1 MNANS
6 GSPSMASTVIK
17 IVFIILSL
25 YALYYL
31 YKYLFASSGLKGD
44 LVIGNIT
51 DANTGS
57 SGTGTTIKYNP
68 IDKTGDKFPVLLEG
82 GEYSVNM
89 WVYINDWSVRHGSN
103 KHILTLGGVTG
114 NDSQTNFAT
123 LLVYLGGNKNT
134 LSVRVD
140 TKDRSGSSTTT
151 PGNSANSLSGSLNAP
166 VSLTEAEI
174 TAKMTSTPS
183 SLDGADVCD
192 LDNIDL
198 QKWVLLSIVLN
209 NKTCD
214 VYMDGKLARSCVLP
228 SFFRVNKLNGGS
240 TARFCDYGGF
250 GGFISNV
257 SFYNYAL
264 NPEQVWRYYM
274 SGPIP
279 EYSLMDYL
287 KGLFTPNAI
296 SYDYPNHP
304 AQTSST

>member
-6 GSPSMASTVIK
+6 GSPSMAGTIIK

-44 LVIGNIT
+44 LVVGNIT
-51 DANTGS
+51 DANTG
-57 SGTGTTIKYNP
+57 GTGASGSPYKP
-68 IDKTGDKFPVLLEG
+68 ILVTGDKFPVLLEG

-114 NDSQTNFAT
+114 TADPSNFAT

-140 TKDRSGSSTTT
+140 TKDRSGNG
-151 PGNSANSLSGSLNAP
+151 GNGGNGDSANSLSGSINAP

-174 TAKMTSTPS
+174 TTKMTSTPS

-214 VYMDGKLARSCVLP
+214 VYMDGKLARSCILP
-228 SFFRVNKLNGGS
+228 SFFRVNKPIGS
-240 TARFCDYGGF
+240 NARFCDYGGF

-287 KGLFTPNAI
+287 KGLFTPDAI
-296 SYDYPNHP
+296 SYDYPKNP
-304 AQTSST
+304 AGTP

>member
-1 MNANS
+1 MNANNS
-6 GSPSMASTVIK
+6 GSTGMAGTIIK
-17 IVFIILSL
+17 IVFILLSL

-44 LVIGNIT
+44 LVVGKIT
-51 DANTGS
+51 DANTG
-57 SGTGTTIKYNP
+57 GTGAAGSPYKP
-68 IDKTGDKFPVLLEG
+68 ILVTGDKFPVLLEG

-114 NDSQTNFAT
+114 TADASNFAT

-140 TKDRSGSSTTT
+140 TKDRSGGNGGSSGT
-151 PGNSANSLSGSLNAP
+151 SANSLSGSLNTP

-174 TAKMTSTPS
+174 STKMTGTPS

-214 VYMDGKLARSCVLP
+214 VYMDGKLARSCILP
-228 SFFRVNKLNGGS
+228 SFFRVNKLTAGS
-240 TARFCDYGGF
+240 NARFCDYGGF

-257 SFYNYAL
+257 NFYNYAL

-287 KGLFTPNAI
+287 KGLFTPDAI
-296 SYDYPNHP
+296 SYDYPKNP
-304 AQTSST
+304 AGTP

>member
-6 GSPSMASTVIK
+6 GSPSMAGTIIK

-44 LVIGNIT
+44 LVVGNIT
-51 DANTGS
+51 DANTGVNAS
-57 SGTGTTIKYNP
+57 APLYKP
-68 IDKTGDKFPVLLEG
+68 IIVTGDKFPVLLEG

-114 NDSQTNFAT
+114 TADESNFAT

-140 TKDRSGSSTTT
+140 TKDRSSTGGTGGS
-151 PGNSANSLSGSLNAP
+151 GGSANSLSGSINAP

-214 VYMDGKLARSCVLP
+214 VYMDGKLARSCILP
-228 SFFRVNKLNGGS
+228 SFFRVNKLNAGS
-240 TARFCDYGGF
+240 NARFCDYGGF

-287 KGLFTPNAI
+287 KGLFTPDAI
-296 SYDYPNHP
+296 SYDYPKNP
-304 AQTSST
+304 AGTP

>member
-6 GSPSMASTVIK
+6 GSPSMAGTVIK

-44 LVIGNIT
+44 LVIGKIT

-57 SGTGTTIKYNP
+57 SVTGSMTTYHP
-68 IDKTGDKFPVLLEG
+68 INVTGDKFPVLLEG

-89 WVYINDWSVRHGSN
+89 WVYINDWSLRHGN
-103 KHILTLGGVTG
+103 KKHILTLGGVTG
-114 NDSQTNFAT
+114 TTDPSNFAT

-134 LSVRVD
+134 VSVRVD
-140 TKDRSGSSTTT
+140 TKSGGASGVVALDST
-151 PGNSANSLSGSLNAP
+151 GSASGSLNSP
-166 VSLTEAEI
+166 VSLKESEI
-174 TAKMTSTPS
+174 TAMMNASPS
-183 SLDGADVCD
+183 SLDGSEVCD

-228 SFFRVNKLNGGS
+228 SFFRVNKISQGS

-287 KGLFTPNAI
+287 KGLFTPDAI
-296 SYDYPNHP
+296 SYDYPKNP
-304 AQTSST
+304 AQTP

>member
-17 IVFIILSL
+17 IVFVILSL

-44 LVIGNIT
+44 LVIGKIT
-51 DANTGS
+51 DANTG
-57 SGTGTTIKYNP
+57 TKP
-68 IDKTGDKFPVLLEG
+68 INVTGDKFPVLLEG

-89 WVYINDWSVRHGSN
+89 WVYINDWSIRNGNN

-114 NDSQTNFAT
+114 TSSKDNYAT
-123 LLVYLGGNKNT
+123 LLVYLGGNKST

-140 TKDRSGSSTTT
+140 TMGGSTSVTTSDSASSTT
-151 PGNSANSLSGSLNAP
+151 SSMNAP
-166 VSLTEAEI
+166 VSLKETNI
-174 TAKMTSTPS
+174 TAIMNAVPTSS
-183 SLDGADVCD
+183 MDGAQMCD
-192 LDNIDL
+192 LENIDL
-198 QKWVLLSIVLN
+198 QKWVLLSVVLN

-228 SFFRVNKLNGGS
+228 SFFRVNKLTDGS

-287 KGLFTPNAI
+287 KGLFTPDAI
-296 SYDYPNHP
+296 SYDYPKNP
-304 AQTSST
+304 AGTP